1 MTQQKVTIMY
11 FKAFFC
17 HTQGGNG
24 RGEKERKKNL
34 CQDKVLLCHLP
45 E

>member
-11 FKAFFC
+11 FKAFFSQM
-17 HTQGGNG
+17 HTGTG
-24 RGEKERKKNL
+24 RGKKERKKKL